1 MSKLLNSTRWEHM
14 LEAAQRIVRRM
25 PNVSLADFLA
35 DEDLQ
40 DIALRRFMVIG
51 EAASHVS
58 TDVRE
63 RFPQVDWQAVR
74 GMRNFVAHEYFRV
87 DLDDVWDAVVSNVPS
102 LLIDLPVI
110 IAQVKA
116 EEQANSAGRV

>member
-1 MSKLLNSTRWEHM
+1 MSKLLSSTRLEHM

-58 TDVRE
+58 TDVWE

-74 GMRNFVAHEYFRV
+74 GMPNFVAHGYFRV
-87 DLDDVWDAVVSNVPS
+87 DLADVWDAVVSDVPS

-116 EEQANSAGRV
+116 EEQARSTSRV

>member
-1 MSKLLNSTRWEHM
+1 
-14 LEAAQRIVRRM
+14 M

-58 TDVRE
+58 TDVGE

-87 DLDDVWDAVVSNVPS
+87 DLDDVWDAVVGDVPG
-102 LLIDLPVI
+102 LLIDLPAI
-110 IAQVKA
+110 IAQVQA
-116 EEQANSAGRV
+116 EEYANRASSV

>member
-1 MSKLLNSTRWEHM
+1 MSKLLNSTRLEHM
-14 LEAAQRIVRRM
+14 LEAAERIVRRM
-25 PNVSLADFLA
+25 PDVSLADFLA

-40 DIALRRFMVIG
+40 DIALRRLMVIG

-63 RFPQVDWQAVR
+63 HFPQVEWQAVR

-87 DLDDVWDAVVSNVPS
+87 DLDDVWDAVVGNVPS
-102 LLIDLPVI
+102 LLIELPAI

-116 EEQANSAGRV
+116 EEQANRASGV